1 MLRKEMLV
9 YLNFILSVFGV
20 YLQPLAFTRNWF
32 YSFVVTCRM
41 AALFY
46 LRTTFIR
53 TETLKLVKKDEQIK
67 TILRLGSKTK
77 KKWNSNNLYAFYLQK
92 KDLNTFKIIFCD
104 VIRCSIGVHN
114 FILFKGSIKI
124 LYVPNKPSVSI

>member
-20 YLQPLAFTRNWF
+20 YLQSLAFTRNWF

-53 TETLKLVKKDEQIK
+53 TEMLKLVKKDEQIK

-104 VIRCSIGVHN
+104 VIRCSIGVY
-114 FILFKGSIKI
+114 ILI
-124 LYVPNKPSVSI
+124 LLKAGIGIFYIPNIPN